1 MSRNDELR
9 FGENPTSLDMSRPR
23 FDRNSSVK
31 TSFNV
36 GDLIPFYVDEV
47 LPGDTFSVNTSKIVR
62 LQTLITPMMDN
73 LLLDFY
79 FFFVPNRLVW
89 SHWQEFM
96 GENTQSAWIPSA
108 TYSVPQIT
116 SPAST
121 GWAVGSLGDYLGLP
135 IGVPGLSV
143 NALPFRAYALICK
156 T

>member
-9 FGENPTSLDMSRPR
+9 FDENPTSLDMSRSR
-23 FDRNSSVK
+23 FQRNSSIK
-31 TSFNV
+31 TSFNT
-36 GDLIPFYVDEV
+36 GDLVPFFCDEV

-73 LLLDFY
+73 LFLDFY

-108 TYSVPQIT
+108 
-116 SPAST
+116 
-121 GWAVGSLGDYLGLP
+121 SLL
-135 IGVPGLSV
+135 
-143 NALPFRAYALICK
+143 
-156 T
+156 